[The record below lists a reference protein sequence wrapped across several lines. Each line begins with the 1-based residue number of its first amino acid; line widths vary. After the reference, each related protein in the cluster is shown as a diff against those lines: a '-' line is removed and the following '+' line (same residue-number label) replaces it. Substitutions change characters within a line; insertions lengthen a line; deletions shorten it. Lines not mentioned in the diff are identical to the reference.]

1 MRNWIVCFALIMSSL
16 HVFSQYNGYSLST
29 RGVRI
34 YDASAS
40 VLAEINKIPNIE
52 NRLVQI
58 GEGIS
63 QSDFDNICAKFK
75 WMLKLSIEHTS
86 GEITDLSS
94 LKKVKDIEFLQLKN
108 CADDEPISLAPV
120 AELDSLK
127 ELVVVATQ
135 IKDYEALSQLGA
147 LEAVTFE
154 KSPLASLEFLSQMKQ
169 LKRLSLAGGTHTFT
183 NYDVLGKLNK
193 LTTLDVSYNPQA
205 TTDNL
210 DVFSDVATFTKIDV
224 SECDHLKSL
233 GFLYSSTSRL
243 QEFYAV
249 GCDSISNYDMLIRA
263 TKLKKVDLSHSATKN
278 VEFLKNKA
286 NIKELNV
293 AYTQV
298 ASIVDLELST
308 NLEKLDISHTNVS
321 DVSVLAA
328 MSKLKRLN
336 ISHTNVTDVSAL
348 AGCVSLTDFDCSHTQ
363 IASVEGMETCVN
375 LSKINVGFTPME
387 SLRPFYSAKKV
398 KEIIVDEDMSPV
410 HLDALKRRSPLI
422 IINYAKVKK
431 TEDGEQE

>member
-1 MRNWIVCFALIMSSL
+1 MPVKKLVGFLLSVIVSL
-16 HVFSQYNGYSLST
+16 QLVAQYNGYSLST
-29 RGVRI
+29 RGLRI

-52 NRLVQI
+52 NRLVQV

-63 QSDFDNICAKFK
+63 QTDFDNICSKFK
-75 WMLKLSIEHTS
+75 WMLKLSIEHSS

-94 LKKVKDIEFLQLKN
+94 LKKVKNIEFLQLKN

-127 ELVVVATQ
+127 ELVVVATN
-135 IKDYEALSQLGA
+135 IKDYELLSGLSA
-147 LEAVTFE
+147 LESVTFD

-169 LKRLSLAGGTHTFT
+169 LKRLCLSGSTHTFV
-183 NYDVLGKLNK
+183 NYDALGKLNK

-205 TTDNL
+205 TNDNL
-210 DVFSDVATFTKIDV
+210 DVFSDVATFTKVDV

-263 TKLKKVDLSHSATKN
+263 TKLKKVDLSNSATKN
-278 VEFLKNKA
+278 VAFLKNKA

-293 AYTQV
+293 AHTQV
-298 ASIVDLELST
+298 ASIADLELST
-308 NLEKLDISHTNVS
+308 SLEKLDVS
-321 DVSVLAA
+321 YTQVADVSVLAA

-336 ISHTNVTDVSAL
+336 ISHTNVTNVSAL
-348 AGCVSLTDFDCSHTQ
+348 GGCVSLTDFDCSHTQ
-363 IASVEGMETCVN
+363 IASVDGMETCVN

-398 KEIIVDEDMSPV
+398 KEIIVDEDLSPV
-410 HLDALKRRSPLI
+410 HLDALKHRSPLI
-422 IINYAKVKK
+422 IINYARKQ
-431 TEDGEQE
+431 TETAE

>member
-1 MRNWIVCFALIMSSL
+1 MSSL
-16 HVFSQYNGYSLST
+16 HVFPQYNGYSLST
-29 RGVRI
+29 KGLRI
-34 YDASAS
+34 YDASSS
-40 VLAEINKIPNIE
+40 VLSEINKIPNIE

-75 WMLKLSIEHTS
+75 WIVKFSIENNS
-86 GEITDLSS
+86 EISDLSS
-94 LKKVKDIEFLQLKN
+94 LKKLKNVEFLQLKH
-108 CADDEPISLAPV
+108 CSDGEPISLAPV

-127 ELVVVATQ
+127 ELNVISTM
-135 IKDYEALSQLGA
+135 IKDYEQLAGLGV
-147 LEAVTFE
+147 LESVSFE
-154 KSPLASLEFLSQMKQ
+154 NSPVASLEFLSQMKQ
-169 LKRLSLAGGTHTFT
+169 LKRLNLSGRSHTFA
-183 NYDVLGKLNK
+183 NYDALGKLNK
-193 LTTLDVSYNPQA
+193 LTMLNVSYNPQA
-205 TTDNL
+205 TNDNL
-210 DVFSDVATFTKIDV
+210 DVFSDVTTFTKVDV
-224 SECDHLKSL
+224 SECDRLKSL

-263 TKLKKVDLSHSATKN
+263 TKLKKVDLSNSATKN
-278 VEFLKNKA
+278 VAFLKNKA
-286 NIKELNV
+286 NMKELNV
-293 AYTQV
+293 SHTQV
-298 ASIVDLELST
+298 ASIADLEQST
-308 NLEKLDISHTNVS
+308 NIEKLDVSYTNVD

-328 MSKLKRLN
+328 MSNLKRLN
-336 ISHTNVTDVSAL
+336 ISHTLVTDVSAL

-431 TEDGEQE
+431 TEEGEQE